1 MVEGDINSD
10 IKDIVKENQLTILRR
25 ILYE

>member
-1 MVEGDINSD
+1 MVEGEINSD
-10 IKDIVKENQLTILRR
+10 IEDIVKENQLIVLRR